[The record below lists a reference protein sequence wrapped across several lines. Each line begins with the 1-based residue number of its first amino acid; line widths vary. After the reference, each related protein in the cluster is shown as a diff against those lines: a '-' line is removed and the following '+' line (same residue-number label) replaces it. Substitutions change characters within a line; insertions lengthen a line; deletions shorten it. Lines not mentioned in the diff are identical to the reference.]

1 MARQVKVARNVPT
14 AAQVIAESNNARQ
27 QLATLEQQ
35 LQAGIDD
42 IDFVAFK
49 EGRQMTAAEIDKRK
63 ALRATQAEVREQF
76 KVLAFV
82 TAQRLDQ
89 TEEVSSLLR
98 QIQAINSGLKDDLGR
113 LKKIER
119 YAATAAKV
127 ADALAKATEK
137 LTAIAAKGLS

>member
-1 MARQVKVARNVPT
+1 
-14 AAQVIAESNNARQ
+14 
-27 QLATLEQQ
+27 
-35 LQAGIDD
+35 
-42 IDFVAFK
+42 
-49 EGRQMTAAEIDKRK
+49 MTAAEVDKRK

-137 LTAIAAKGLS
+137 LAAIAAKGLS

>member
-1 MARQVKVARNVPT
+1 MARQIKVARNVPT

-89 TEEVSSLLR
+89 TAEVSSLLR

-137 LTAIAAKGLS
+137 LAAIAAKGLS

>member
-1 MARQVKVARNVPT
+1 MPSNLPT

-27 QLATLEQQ
+27 QLATLEQK

-42 IDFVAFK
+42 IDFTAFK
-49 EGRQMTAAEIDKRK
+49 AGRQMTPAEIDKRK
-63 ALRATQAEVREQF
+63 QLRATQAEVREQF

-98 QIQAINSGLKDDLGR
+98 QIQAINSGLKDDLAR

-127 ADALAKATEK
+127 ADAIAKATEK
-137 LTAIAAKGLS
+137 LAAIAAKGLS

>member
-1 MARQVKVARNVPT
+1 MPSNLPT

-27 QLATLEQQ
+27 QLATLEQK

-42 IDFVAFK
+42 IDFTAFK
-49 EGRQMTAAEIDKRK
+49 AGRQMTPAEIDKRK
-63 ALRATQAEVREQF
+63 QLRATQAEVREQF

-98 QIQAINSGLKDDLGR
+98 QIQAINSGLKDDLAR

-127 ADALAKATEK
+127 ADAIAKATEK
-137 LTAIAAKGLS
+137 LAAIAATGLS

>member
-1 MARQVKVARNVPT
+1 MAVPT
-14 AAQVIAESNNARQ
+14 AAQVVAEANNARQ

-42 IDFVAFK
+42 IDFTAFQ
-49 EGRQMTAAEIDKRK
+49 EGRQMTSAEIDKRK
-63 ALRATQAEVREQF
+63 KLRATQAEVREQF

-82 TAQRLDQ
+82 TAQRLDS
-89 TEEVSSLLR
+89 TDEVSSLLR
-98 QIQAINSGLKDDLGR
+98 QIQTINAGLKDDLGR

-127 ADALAKATEK
+127 ADAIAKATEK
-137 LTAIAAKGLS
+137 LAAIAAKGLS

>member
-1 MARQVKVARNVPT
+1 MAIPT
-14 AAQVIAESNNARQ
+14 AAQVVAEANNARQ

-42 IDFVAFK
+42 IDFTAFQQ
-49 EGRQMTAAEIDKRK
+49 GRQMTSAETDKRRK
-63 ALRATQAEVREQF
+63 LRATQAEVREQF

-89 TEEVSSLLR
+89 TEEVSALLR
-98 QIQAINSGLKDDLGR
+98 QIQAINSGLKDDLAR

-127 ADALAKATEK
+127 ADAIAKATEK
-137 LTAIAAKGLS
+137 LAAIAAKGFS

>member
-1 MARQVKVARNVPT
+1 MAVPT
-14 AAQVIAESNNARQ
+14 AAQVVAEANNARQ

-42 IDFVAFK
+42 IDFAAFQ
-49 EGRQMTAAEIDKRK
+49 EGRQMTGAEIDKRK
-63 ALRATQAEVREQF
+63 KLRATQAEVREQF

-82 TAQRLDQ
+82 TAQRLDS

-98 QIQAINSGLKDDLGR
+98 QIQTINASLKDDLGR

-127 ADALAKATEK
+127 ADAIAKATEK
-137 LTAIAAKGLS
+137 LAAIAAKGLS

>member
-1 MARQVKVARNVPT
+1 MARQIKVARNVPT

-137 LTAIAAKGLS
+137 LAAIAAKGLS